1 MKKLSVLAAAA
12 VAMTMSVGAASA
24 DMVKYT
30 VVDGSAIPASLTGK
44 PGDAANGKK
53 VFVNRK
59 QGNCLA
65 CHAVSSL
72 SDQPFHGDIGPS
84 LDGVAERYTEGEMR
98 LRIVNPKVIYDGT
111 IMPAFYRI
119 DGMHRVMDKFKGKPI
134 LTAQQVEDVIAYLKT
149 LK

>member
-44 PGDAANGKK
+44 AGDAANGKK

-59 QGNCLA
+59 LGNCLA

-111 IMPAFYRI
+111 IMPAFYRV
-119 DGMHRVMDKFKGKPI
+119 DGMHRVMDQFKGKPI